1 MAAIKMLI
9 LFVFPSICGDVA
21 ASEKGKYLSETEFNG
36 VLRSMFADYDKS
48 IRAG

>member
-9 LFVFPSICGDVA
+9 LFVFPSICGDT
-21 ASEKGKYLSETEFNG
+21 ASEKGNYLSETEFNG